1 MFERIRELVAE
12 KVGVEPEDI
21 SMETSFTDDLE
32 ADSIT
37 LFELVMAI
45 EDEFDIEVDD
55 ESIEK
60 IEKYIKNLSYE
71 KFISDE
77 KTKDAIVRNLELI
90 GEASNQIPKEIQH
103 RHNEIEWSQIIGLR
117 HRLIHD
123 YFIIDYNLV
132 WYIVKNELSE
142 LKFNNGIL

>member
-12 KVGVEPEDI
+12 KVGVDPEEI
-21 SMETSFTDDLE
+21 SMETSFADDLE

-60 IEKYIKNLSYE
+60 IVTVG
-71 KFISDE
+71 D
-77 KTKDAIVRNLELI
+77 IVNYLE
-90 GEASNQIPKEIQH
+90 EI
-103 RHNEIEWSQIIGLR
+103 N
-117 HRLIHD
+117 
-123 YFIIDYNLV
+123 
-132 WYIVKNELSE
+132 
-142 LKFNNGIL
+142 

>member
-21 SMETSFTDDLE
+21 TMETSFTDDLE

-60 IEKYIKNLSYE
+60 IETVG
-71 KFISDE
+71 D
-77 KTKDAIVRNLELI
+77 
-90 GEASNQIPKEIQH
+90 
-103 RHNEIEWSQIIGLR
+103 
-117 HRLIHD
+117 
-123 YFIIDYNLV
+123 
-132 WYIVKNELSE
+132 IVKYLEEMNS
-142 LKFNNGIL
+142 

>member
-12 KVGVEPEDI
+12 KVGIEPEDI
-21 SMETSFTDDLE
+21 SMETSFADDLD

-60 IEKYIKNLSYE
+60 IETVG
-71 KFISDE
+71 D
-77 KTKDAIVRNLELI
+77 
-90 GEASNQIPKEIQH
+90 
-103 RHNEIEWSQIIGLR
+103 
-117 HRLIHD
+117 
-123 YFIIDYNLV
+123 
-132 WYIVKNELSE
+132 IVKYLEE
-142 LKFNNGIL
+142 INN

>member
-1 MFERIRELVAE
+1 VFERIRELVAE

-60 IEKYIKNLSYE
+60 IETVG
-71 KFISDE
+71 D
-77 KTKDAIVRNLELI
+77 IVRYLE
-90 GEASNQIPKEIQH
+90 
-103 RHNEIEWSQIIGLR
+103 
-117 HRLIHD
+117 D
-123 YFIIDYNLV
+123 IID
-132 WYIVKNELSE
+132 
-142 LKFNNGIL
+142 

>member
-1 MFERIRELVAE
+1 VNDVFERIKELVAE

-60 IEKYIKNLSYE
+60 I
-71 KFISDE
+71 
-77 KTKDAIVRNLELI
+77 KTVGD
-90 GEASNQIPKEIQH
+90 
-103 RHNEIEWSQIIGLR
+103 
-117 HRLIHD
+117 
-123 YFIIDYNLV
+123 
-132 WYIVKNELSE
+132 IVKYLEEINS
-142 LKFNNGIL
+142 

>member
-32 ADSIT
+32 ADSIA

-60 IEKYIKNLSYE
+60 IETVG
-71 KFISDE
+71 D
-77 KTKDAIVRNLELI
+77 IVRYLE
-90 GEASNQIPKEIQH
+90 
-103 RHNEIEWSQIIGLR
+103 
-117 HRLIHD
+117 D
-123 YFIIDYNLV
+123 IID
-132 WYIVKNELSE
+132 
-142 LKFNNGIL
+142 

>member
-1 MFERIRELVAE
+1 VNDVFERIRELVAE

-60 IEKYIKNLSYE
+60 IETVG
-71 KFISDE
+71 D
-77 KTKDAIVRNLELI
+77 IVRYLE
-90 GEASNQIPKEIQH
+90 
-103 RHNEIEWSQIIGLR
+103 
-117 HRLIHD
+117 D
-123 YFIIDYNLV
+123 IID
-132 WYIVKNELSE
+132 
-142 LKFNNGIL
+142 